1 MGQKGKN
8 VKYVRA
14 YLEEGEE
21 AKEIGVRDGVRLRE
35 IETDFGCKGCSQN
48 AAFQVRI
55 LYFFFFPL
63 PPCPRRTTRA
73 LDVGLNTH
81 TIHKI
86 IIFI

>member
-55 LYFFFFPL
+55 LLLLLFPL
-63 PPCPRRTTRA
+63 SCRVPAVRHGHTAGKNCRVRA
-73 LDVGLNTH
+73 LRT
-81 TIHKI
+81 
-86 IIFI
+86 